1 MPFDFASLLEQ
12 MQQPDF
18 FPHPIKQPIEKVQTH
33 ASVVLLT
40 GDYAYKLKK
49 SVNFGF
55 LDYSTLAKR
64 KHFLEQEL
72 TLNQAIAPEIYL
84 EVLPISQSGQ
94 KLILGDSTNPVEY
107 TLKMHQFPEN
117 CLLSNLF
124 EQKKLT
130 ADMMVALG
138 KVVAK
143 FHQKT
148 QTNDNINA
156 FGNVKVI
163 KKAIEDNYTAT
174 QPYLDITQTPKQ
186 FQETR
191 QFTETFL
198 SVHKAA
204 FQQRQDNHKIREC
217 HGDLHLGN
225 ICFWHNQLQL
235 FDRIEFN
242 EEFRFVD
249 VMYDIAFTVMDLML
263 RNRVDFANIFLNTY
277 LEQSGDWQGLEVFPL
292 YLCRQAYV
300 RGKVTS
306 LLLNDPEITPEK
318 KAESL
323 ITAKDYF
330 RLAWDYAHPKKGQ
343 LMIMSGLSGSGKTT
357 VARAIAPQL
366 NAIHLRSDA
375 IRKQLGAIPLDTPGG
390 EELYTAEMTEKTYSR
405 LLELAALLI
414 AQGYKVILDAK
425 FDRQVWRKQA
435 KRLAMVEDVPFAIIH
450 CQAALNTLS
459 DRLKQRTRDI
469 SDATADLLEQQQQ
482 QAEALSSDERPF
494 TFSMDT
500 EKTDKLP
507 QLIHWLMASQP

>member
-1 MPFDFASLLEQ
+1 MTFDFASLLEQ

-18 FPHPIKQPIEKVQTH
+18 FPHPIKQAIEKVQTH

-72 TLNQAIAPEIYL
+72 ALNQAIAPEIYL

-107 TLKMHQFPEN
+107 TLKMYQFPKG

-124 EQKKLT
+124 EQGQLT
-130 ADMMVALG
+130 DEMMVALG

-148 QTNDNINA
+148 RTNDYINA
-156 FGNVKVI
+156 FGDIKII

-174 QPYLDITQTPKQ
+174 RPYLDITQTPKR
-186 FQETR
+186 FQATQ
-191 QFTETFL
+191 QFTETFFT
-198 SVHKAA
+198 VHKAA
-204 FQQRQDNHKIREC
+204 FQQRQANHKIREC

-249 VMYDIAFTVMDLML
+249 VMYDVAFTVMDLTL
-263 RNRVDFANIFLNTY
+263 KDGVELANIFLNTY
-277 LEQSGDWQGLEVFPL
+277 VEQTGDWQGLEVLPL

-306 LLLNDPEITPEK
+306 LLLDDPQITSK
-318 KAESL
+318 KKTESL
-323 ITAKDYF
+323 ATAQTYF
-330 RLAWDYAHPKKGQ
+330 QLAWKYAQPKKSR
-343 LMIMSGLSGSGKTT
+343 LIIMSGLSGSGKTT
-357 VARAIAPQL
+357 VARAIAPRL

-375 IRKQLGAIPLDTPGG
+375 IRKHLGGIPLDQPGG
-390 EELYTAEMTEKTYSR
+390 DQLYTAEMTQRTYRR
-405 LLELAALLI
+405 LLELAAILI
-414 AQGYKVILDAK
+414 QQGEQVILG
-425 FDRQVWRKQA
+425 
-435 KRLAMVEDVPFAIIH
+435 
-450 CQAALNTLS
+450 C
-459 DRLKQRTRDI
+459 
-469 SDATADLLEQQQQ
+469 
-482 QAEALSSDERPF
+482 
-494 TFSMDT
+494 
-500 EKTDKLP
+500 
-507 QLIHWLMASQP
+507 